1 MSLGLVLIVSLI
13 FESNHFIPVNKIG
26 DHLDLETREIL
37 SSCRSNPIRRHIHA
51 LSPYRNDNNLIIVI
65 ARHHPWINGRHDRN
79 FAFVSSIAGGSFA
92 LREQEVITGQW
103 LRETSVF
110 RAEYVCRS
118 FDTYLCE
125 NSNYCRNV
133 DGVFFFFVPSTTL
146 ASFSK
151 RFFSL
156 PLKILFFKLIILRSF
171 NISLALFFFFLNLIL
186 R

>member
-65 ARHHPWINGRHDRN
+65 TRHHPRINGRRDRN

-133 DGVFFFFVPSTTL
+133 DGVFFFLFLLRHSPHFRND
-146 ASFSK
+146 SFP
-151 RFFSL
+151 FL
-156 PLKILFFKLIILRSF
+156 LK
-171 NISLALFFFFLNLIL
+171 FFFLN
-186 R
+186 